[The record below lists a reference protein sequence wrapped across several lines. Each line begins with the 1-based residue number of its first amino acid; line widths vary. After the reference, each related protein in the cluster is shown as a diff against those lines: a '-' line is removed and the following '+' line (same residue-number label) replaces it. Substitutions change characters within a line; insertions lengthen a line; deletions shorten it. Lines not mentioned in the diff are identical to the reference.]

1 MEYNKLSQ
9 ARSGSR
15 IDAVNRRFSLLLR
28 RLLRL
33 PGFVEEADSRS
44 KFKIHLEKVN
54 HLGLTLLL
62 FGGFLAGTLLM
73 ITAIKTDSSKV
84 FFIGIALI
92 PAAYLVQFIVS
103 LVCNANLN
111 LTFGPPIK
119 LVSILAPEVL
129 TVFNLII
136 LIGYLLFG
144 ITSSAAAFDLSLQL
158 GLMTVLGNLLMLA
171 LLFYSACL
179 AANSGPLLGV
189 MISHQDTPQSPAEYL
204 FSVTLYFGR
213 YFLALVPYCF
223 LGSMLALVAGSAY
236 VGIRILSGGPVLTDP
251 LAFSVVGV
259 GGGVAV
265 LILILIC
272 LQPIVA
278 HFGYLLIVSVADIG
292 IVFFRVAGSAERIA
306 VLSEQ
311 AMSAV
316 VVEDLSE
323 AED

>member
-1 MEYNKLSQ
+1 MEYNELSQ
-9 ARSGSR
+9 ALSGSR
-15 IDAVNRRFSLLLR
+15 IDAVNRRFSLLIR

-33 PGFVEEADSRS
+33 PGFAEEADSRS
-44 KFKIHLEKVN
+44 NFKIHLEKVN

-62 FGGFLAGTLLM
+62 FGGFLAGILLM
-73 ITAIKTDSSKV
+73 VTAIKTDSSKV

-144 ITSSAAAFDLSLQL
+144 IISSAAAFDLSLQL

-204 FSVTLYFGR
+204 FSVVLYFGR

-223 LGSMLALVAGSAY
+223 LGSMLAVVASSAY
-236 VGIRILSGGPVLTDP
+236 VGIRILSGGPLFTDP

-278 HFGYLLIVSVADIG
+278 HFSYLLIVSVADIG

-311 AMSAV
+311 AMGAV
-316 VVEDLSE
+316 AVEELSE